1 MSVRPIILEHIVR
14 IAAQQ
19 KKTLAPLT
27 DSLPLLESGLD
38 SLCIAILVASLDDS
52 LGVDPFDQNSDI
64 AFPVTL
70 GDFIARTVGLGV
82 NEVTLS
88 GIARLDEHEVL
99 ALAGISPK
107 SSIPFLD
114 VDAAR
119 ARLEKAPLVA
129 SASGRKLYP
138 NRVIIDIVERA
149 PAALWQTD
157 GDVSIV
163 AADGGAQRERPPR
176 GPIA

>member
-70 GDFIARTVGLGV
+70 GDFIALY
-82 NEVTLS
+82 
-88 GIARLDEHEVL
+88 EH
-99 ALAGISPK
+99 ALA
-107 SSIPFLD
+107 
-114 VDAAR
+114 
-119 ARLEKAPLVA
+119 
-129 SASGRKLYP
+129 
-138 NRVIIDIVERA
+138 
-149 PAALWQTD
+149 
-157 GDVSIV
+157 
-163 AADGGAQRERPPR
+163 
-176 GPIA
+176 